1 MLTKSRIGALSGR
14 NGNRDDR
21 WDEMI
26 QNLCWESVA
35 DDKSV

>member
-1 MLTKSRIGALSGR
+1 MLTNSRIGALSVR

-26 QNLCWESVA
+26 QNLSLESVA
-35 DDKSV
+35 DDKIV